1 MQNGKEFN
9 NIIEL
14 KDSYKETYNKIK
26 EIIPNLPNCLFIST
40 RDSIA
45 LAALNAAL
53 DLNLSVPNDYEFMA
67 MIGTKYSELSRPK
80 LSSFSIDMKTLGKQ
94 GMNVLAKLINDNK
107 QIITEKL
114 AFEYVKRGST
124 L

>member
-1 MQNGKEFN
+1 
-9 NIIEL
+9 
-14 KDSYKETYNKIK
+14 
-26 EIIPNLPNCLFIST
+26 
-40 RDSIA
+40 
-45 LAALNAAL
+45 
-53 DLNLSVPNDYEFMA
+53 MA

-124 L
+124 LQFSLTQTIKKDKITIALR